1 MFGFT
6 FVVLGGNVYARARHL
21 SGRILRGLEGGICL
35 EDRLRLAAKTHRRA
49 RLHFTVRL
57 SFGRVKF

>member
-1 MFGFT
+1 M
-6 FVVLGGNVYARARHL
+6 YARARHL
-21 SGRILRGLEGGICL
+21 SGRILRGLEGGVCL